1 MDKLAGVRRKLTLMR
16 AKQDFELGRITRA
29 KYNEILDSCNNTPLS
44 VREEPAAFR
53 TRTDSQEQTTSST
66 TPAQADVSAVG
77 ILDETYLQ
85 SLHTQRAEIL
95 RKKADLSNS
104 LRHVPRDKS
113 AKHLTDAILKLRN
126 DFSRVQETIRQYMST
141 GLKPEQLQQQ
151 SIAASI
157 PSDKYTLDKDIKA
170 TKKRLKYAED
180 ALRTAKDPGIR
191 MRHEINLSQDTMRLD
206 LLLTKFRNE
215 D

>member
-29 KYNEILDSCNNTPLS
+29 KYNEILSSCSSTDPMHGVS
-44 VREEPAAFR
+44 VPSEQSEPAKADKR
-53 TRTDSQEQTTSST
+53 GDS
-66 TPAQADVSAVG
+66 TPTKTN
-77 ILDETYLQ
+77 LDETYLQ

-104 LRHVPRDKS
+104 IKHVPRDKS
-113 AKHLTDAILKLRN
+113 AKHLTDAILKLRE

-141 GLKPEQLQQQ
+141 GLKPDELQKQ
-151 SIAASI
+151 SIEASI
-157 PSDKYTLDKDIKA
+157 PGDKYTLDKDIKA
-170 TKKRLKYAED
+170 TKKRIKYAED
-180 ALRTAKDPGIR
+180 GLRTAKDPGIR
-191 MRHEINLSQDTMRLD
+191 MRHEINVAQDKMRLD
-206 LLLTKFRNE
+206 LLINKFRNE

>member
-29 KYNEILDSCNNTPLS
+29 KYNEILSSISTPTHRPLS
-44 VREEPAAFR
+44 GEGGVPHEGSGDGDRCLSGAEGLA
-53 TRTDSQEQTTSST
+53 TTN
-66 TPAQADVSAVG
+66 
-77 ILDETYLQ
+77 LDETYLQ
-85 SLHTQRAEIL
+85 SLHTRRAEIL
-95 RKKADLSNS
+95 RKKAALSNS
-104 LRHVPRDKS
+104 LIHVPQANS
-113 AKHLTDAILKLRN
+113 AKHLTEAILKLRD

-170 TKKRLKYAED
+170 TKKRIKYAED

-191 MRHEINLSQDTMRLD
+191 MRHEINLSQDNMRLD